1 MSTVKNGEEGG
12 PSRPPSSQEAEAVL
26 EVIQVKQFLVMKM
39 VQGLNQMAG
48 MVALPGLY
56 TLDAAEQF
64 VNNAMAHEPNSMY
77 VIQEVGAA

>member
-1 MSTVKNGEEGG
+1 M
-12 PSRPPSSQEAEAVL
+12 
-26 EVIQVKQFLVMKM
+26 KQFLVMKM

-56 TLDAAEQF
+56 TLEAAQQF
-64 VNNAMAHEPNSMY
+64 VKDAIAHEPNSMY

>member
-1 MSTVKNGEEGG
+1 M
-12 PSRPPSSQEAEAVL
+12 
-26 EVIQVKQFLVMKM
+26 KQFLVMKM

-56 TLDAAEQF
+56 TLDAAEEF